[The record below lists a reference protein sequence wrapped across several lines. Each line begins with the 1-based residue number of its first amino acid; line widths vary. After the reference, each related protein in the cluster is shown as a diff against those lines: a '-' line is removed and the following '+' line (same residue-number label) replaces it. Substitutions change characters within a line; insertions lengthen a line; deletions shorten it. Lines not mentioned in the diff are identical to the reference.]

1 MFRTAAFLALVL
13 SHVAPHFGPRAEAAV
28 LLSELGRRR
37 HVDPL
42 LIIADAKHESDWDP
56 AAENR
61 SSGTL
66 GLTQIRPENFLPCR
80 ENREGAA
87 CAEVKRSL
95 VDWRF
100 NLTVIAADFALARAY
115 CEEHEHTS
123 LAIYWLQIP
132 RGDDAVRRSR
142 CGHRHGRALIVPKAV
157 RELLA
162 KRAELERLQ

>member
-1 MFRTAAFLALVL
+1 MFRTAAYLAFVL
-13 SHVAPHFGPRAEAAV
+13 SHVAPHFGPRVEAAV

-56 AAENR
+56 NAANK

-66 GLTQIRPENFLPCR
+66 GLTQIRPENFSACR
-80 ENREGAA
+80 ENLEGEA
-87 CAEVKRSL
+87 CGVVKRSL
-95 VDWRF
+95 LDWRF
-100 NLTVIAADFALARAY
+100 NLTTIAAYFETARAF
-115 CEEHEHTS
+115 CRVHEHTG

-132 RGDDAVRRSR
+132 RGDDYVRRAR
-142 CGHRHGRALIVPKAV
+142 CGHRHGRALPVPTAV

-162 KRAELERLQ
+162 RRAELERL